1 MEKIISINGKQ
12 VGFKATARTPSRYR
26 KKFNRDLLKE
36 FRRLNE
42 KYEQAKNDPNIE
54 LSVED
59 LEIFERMA
67 YIMAWQYDNTIP
79 NNPDDWLDQFD
90 MFDIY
95 EVLDQIAGLMVTNQ
109 TELETPKKKA
119 EEQSVN

>member
-1 MEKIISINGKQ
+1 MEKIISINGKE

-36 FRRLNE
+36 FRNLNA
-42 KYEQAKNDPNIE
+42 KYEQAKNDPDVE
-54 LSVED
+54 LSGED

-79 NNPDDWLDQFD
+79 NSPDEWLDQFE

-95 EVLDQIAGLMVTNQ
+95 EVLDQIVGLMVINE
-109 TELETPKKKA
+109 TELEKPKKKA
-119 EEQSVN
+119 EEQSGN

>member
-1 MEKIISINGKQ
+1 MEKIISINGKE

-26 KKFNRDLLKE
+26 QKFTRDLLQE
-36 FRRLNE
+36 FRNLNA
-42 KYEQAKNDPNIE
+42 KYEQAKNDPDVE
-54 LSVED
+54 LSGED

-79 NNPDDWLDQFD
+79 NNPDEWLDQFE

-95 EVLDQIAGLMVTNQ
+95 EVLDQIVGLMVTNE
-109 TELETPKKKA
+109 TELEKPKKKA
-119 EEQSVN
+119 EEQSGN

>member
-1 MEKIISINGKQ
+1 MEKIISIGGKE

-36 FRRLNE
+36 FKKLRT
-42 KYEQAKNDPNIE
+42 KYDQAKNDADFE
-54 LSVED
+54 LSGED

-95 EVLDQIAGLMVTNQ
+95 EVLNQITELMGQNE
-109 TELETPKKKA
+109 TELEKPKKKA
-119 EEQSVN
+119 EEQSEN

>member
-42 KYEQAKNDPNIE
+42 KYEQAKSDPNIE

>member
-1 MEKIISINGKQ
+1 MEKIISINGKE

-36 FRRLNE
+36 FRNLNA
-42 KYEQAKNDPNIE
+42 KYEQAKNDPDVE
-54 LSVED
+54 LSGED

-79 NNPDDWLDQFD
+79 NSPDEWLDQFE

-95 EVLDQIAGLMVTNQ
+95 EVLDQIVGLMVTNE
-109 TELETPKKKA
+109 TELEKPKKKA
-119 EEQSVN
+119 EDQSGN

>member
-1 MEKIISINGKQ
+1 MEKIISIGGKEI
-12 VGFKATARTPSRYR
+12 GFKATARTPSRYR

-36 FRRLNE
+36 FRQLYN
-42 KYEQAKNDPNIE
+42 KYEEAKGDPNVE
-54 LSVED
+54 LSGED

-79 NNPDDWLDQFD
+79 NSPDEWLDQFE

-95 EVLDQIAGLMVTNQ
+95 EVLDKITSLMVHNQ
-109 TELETPKKKA
+109 TELEKPKKKV
-119 EEQSVN
+119 EGQSEN

>member
-1 MEKIISINGKQ
+1 MEKIISVGGKE

-36 FRRLNE
+36 FRQLYN
-42 KYEQAKNDPNIE
+42 KYEEAKNDPSVE
-54 LSVED
+54 LSGED

-79 NNPDDWLDQFD
+79 NSPDEWLDQFE

-95 EVLDQIAGLMVTNQ
+95 EVLDQITSLMVTNQ
-109 TELETPKKKA
+109 TELEKPKKKV
-119 EEQSVN
+119 EGQSEN

>member
-1 MEKIISINGKQ
+1 MEKIISINGQ
-12 VGFKATARTPSRYR
+12 EVGFKATARTPSRYR

-36 FRRLNE
+36 FRNLNA
-42 KYEQAKNDPNIE
+42 KYEQAKNDPDVE
-54 LSVED
+54 LSGED

-79 NNPDDWLDQFD
+79 NSPDEWLDQFE

-95 EVLDQIAGLMVTNQ
+95 EVLDQIVGLMVTNE
-109 TELETPKKKA
+109 TELEKPKKKA
-119 EEQSVN
+119 EEQSGN

>member
-1 MEKIISINGKQ
+1 MEKIISINGKE

-36 FRRLNE
+36 FRNLNE
-42 KYEQAKNDPNIE
+42 KYEKAKNDPDVE

-79 NNPDDWLDQFD
+79 NNPDEWLDQFE

-109 TELETPKKKA
+109 IELEKPKKKA

>member
-1 MEKIISINGKQ
+1 MEKIISINGKE

-36 FRRLNE
+36 FRNLNE
-42 KYEQAKNDPNIE
+42 KYEKAKNDPNVE

-79 NNPDDWLDQFD
+79 NSPDEWLDQFE

-95 EVLDQIAGLMVTNQ
+95 EVLDQIVGLMVTNE
-109 TELETPKKKA
+109 TELEKPKKKA
-119 EEQSVN
+119 EEQSGN

>member
-1 MEKIISINGKQ
+1 MEKIISINGKE

-36 FRRLNE
+36 FRNLNA
-42 KYEQAKNDPNIE
+42 KYEQAKNDPDVE
-54 LSVED
+54 LSGED

-79 NNPDDWLDQFD
+79 NSPDEWLDQFE

-95 EVLDQIAGLMVTNQ
+95 EVLDQIVGLMVTNE
-109 TELETPKKKA
+109 TELEKPKKKA
-119 EEQSVN
+119 EEQSGN

>member
-26 KKFNRDLLKE
+26 KKFNRDLIKE
-36 FRRLNE
+36 FRHLNA
-42 KYEQAKNDPNIE
+42 KYEEAKNDPSVE
-54 LSVED
+54 LSGED

-79 NNPDDWLDQFD
+79 NSPDDWLDQFD

-95 EVLDQIAGLMVTNQ
+95 EILDQITELMVHNE
-109 TELETPKKKA
+109 TELEKPKKKA
-119 EEQSVN
+119 EEQSEN